1 MSASQAEGRGFK
13 SRFPL
18 QESQGVTSYDVTPF
32 LMRRCRC
39 ATNGPFP
46 NLDQPPGE
54 IPKPEHLHGVRPRPS
69 LVQRALQGET
79 GNPFPV
85 YGGGSIR
92 GNAGQKGQHH
102 HRLRRKTDL
111 CITFP
116 HTVFFAAPR
125 PVRGA
130 PRSPSMYWK
139 SWLLCIKRNETVFT
153 PFLIFLPTGTS

>member
-69 LVQRALQGET
+69 LVQRTLQGET

-85 YGGGSIR
+85 YGGGF
-92 GNAGQKGQHH
+92 HM
-102 HRLRRKTDL
+102 RK
-111 CITFP
+111 CWPKRPTF
-116 HTVFFAAPR
+116 TIGSV
-125 PVRGA
+125 G
-130 PRSPSMYWK
+130 
-139 SWLLCIKRNETVFT
+139 KRTCASRFRT
-153 PFLIFLPTGTS
+153 RYFLPHPGPYGALPALRVCIGNHGYCASNALRLCLPPF

>member
-85 YGGGSIR
+85 YGGGFHMRKCWPKRPTSPYAPPKN
-92 GNAGQKGQHH
+92 GLVHH
-102 HRLRRKTDL
+102 VSAHGIFCRTPART
-111 CITFP
+111 
-116 HTVFFAAPR
+116 
-125 PVRGA
+125 G
-130 PRSPSMYWK
+130 RSPLSEYVLEIMV
-139 SWLLCIKRNETVFT
+139 IVHQTQ
-153 PFLIFLPTGTS
+153 

>member
-54 IPKPEHLHGVRPRPS
+54 IPKPEHSMASGLGSPLYSGRCRVK
-69 LVQRALQGET
+69 QET
-79 GNPFPV
+79 PFRFMAEA
-85 YGGGSIR
+85 SIR

-102 HRLRRKTDL
+102 LGS
-111 CITFP
+111 
-116 HTVFFAAPR
+116 A
-125 PVRGA
+125 G
-130 PRSPSMYWK
+130 
-139 SWLLCIKRNETVFT
+139 KRTCASRFRT
-153 PFLIFLPTGTS
+153 RYFLPHPGPYGALPALRVCIGNHGYCASNAMRLCLPPF

>member
-69 LVQRALQGET
+69 LVQRALQGEK

-85 YGGGSIR
+85 YGGGFHTRKCWSKR
-92 GNAGQKGQHH
+92 GQHH
-102 HRLRRKTDL
+102 HRLRRKTGRYIKL
-111 CITFP
+111 P
-116 HTVFFAAPR
+116 HGIFCRVPART
-125 PVRGA
+125 G
-130 PRSPSMYWK
+130 RSPLSEYVLEIMV
-139 SWLLCIKRNETVFT
+139 IVPQTQ
-153 PFLIFLPTGTS
+153 